1 MVELIFVVSTMQTF
15 LSSLRAKFLLP
26 HKFTINVFLFLGT
39 IPIVWIPV
47 FENQKQGY
55 LIVVR

>member
-26 HKFTINVFLFLGT
+26 NKFTINVFLFLGT
-39 IPIVWIPV
+39 ISIVWIPV